1 MELDH
6 NSPLEFKPMNRFLR
20 LLRDKP
26 ILLLDGAIGTNLFS
40 KGLGSGDSPELWNLA
55 QAGKIREHYR
65 SFIEVGSDLIL
76 TNSFGGNF
84 YRLNLHNQEN
94 NIYDINFE
102 GAKLLVSELKKSGKD
117 IVAAGSIGPTGEILE
132 PNGTMKIEDAAEAYA
147 AQAMGLKDGG
157 ADVIW
162 IETISSIEEATAAV
176 IGAQKTN
183 LPIVLTMSIDSNG
196 RTMMGVAPS
205 EISQLQAQLP
215 CKPTAFGANCGV
227 GSAEVIAA
235 IINMQTKDDLNSAA
249 PILVAKGN
257 CGIPE
262 WLNGQICYSGTPE
275 LMATYTAMAIDA
287 GARLIGGCCGTTPKH
302 VAVMRET
309 IDSHSKNS
317 KPTIEEIESKL
328 GKLSTGA
335 RAQMQGDITR
345 IGGAANK
352 RAPRQRKR
360 LRKND

>member
-1 MELDH
+1 
-6 NSPLEFKPMNRFLR
+6 MNKFLR

-26 ILLLDGAIGTNLFS
+26 ILLLDGAMGTNLFS

-55 QAGKIREHYR
+55 QADKIREHYR

-84 YRLNLHNQEN
+84 YRLGLHNQEN
-94 NIYDINFE
+94 NLYDINFE
-102 GAKLLVSELKKSGKD
+102 GAKLLVSEITKSGKD

-132 PNGTMKIEDAAEAYA
+132 PNGILKIEDAAEAYA
-147 AQAMGLKDGG
+147 VQAMALKDGG

-176 IGAQKTN
+176 MGAKNTN

-205 EISQLQAQLP
+205 EISNIQSQLS
-215 CKPTAFGANCGV
+215 CKPTAFGANCGI

-235 IINMQTKDDLNSAA
+235 IINMQTENDLNSAA
-249 PILVAKGN
+249 PILVAKAN

-262 WLNGQICYSGTPE
+262 WINGQICYSGTPE

-309 IDSHSKNS
+309 IDTHSKSS

-335 RAQMQGDITR
+335 RAQMQGDITKL
-345 IGGAANK
+345 GGAADQ

-360 LRKND
+360 LRKNN

>member
-6 NSPLEFKPMNRFLR
+6 NSTLEFNPMNKFLR
-20 LLRDKP
+20 LLSEKS
-26 ILLLDGAIGTNLFS
+26 ILLLDGAMGTNLFS
-40 KGLGSGDSPELWNLA
+40 KGLGSGDAPELWNLT
-55 QAGKIREHYR
+55 QANKIREHYG

-84 YRLNLHNQEN
+84 YRLGLHNQEN

-102 GAKLLVSELKKSGKD
+102 GAKLLVSEIKKSGKD
-117 IVAAGSIGPTGEILE
+117 IVAAGSIGPTGEILQ
-132 PNGTMKIEDAAEAYA
+132 PNGTLKIEDAAEAYA
-147 AQAMGLKDGG
+147 IQAMALKDGG
-157 ADVIW
+157 VDVIW

-176 IGAQKTN
+176 MGAKKTN

-205 EISQLQAQLP
+205 EISNLQSQLP
-215 CKPTAFGANCGV
+215 CKPTAFGANCGI

-235 IINMQTKDDLNSAA
+235 IINMQTENDLNSVA

-275 LMATYTAMAIDA
+275 LMATYTGMAIDA

-309 IDSHSKNS
+309 IDTHSKKS
-317 KPTIEEIESKL
+317 KPTVEEIESKL
-328 GKLSTGA
+328 GKLSNGA
-335 RAQMQGDITR
+335 RAQMQGDITKL
-345 IGGAANK
+345 GGAANQ